1 MEPIESPPQTSKK
14 AFFNLAGIIPLAGYE
29 NEYGTIWP
37 DYLNPIAVNYYPF
50 HKSVMECAF
59 AGCDT
64 IWIVGNYDYIG
75 IVKKLLGEH
84 VIDPAMYECW
94 YINKSGKKVYKRKII
109 PIMYIGMDLKYLTN
123 CTIPFSTLYGA
134 YMVKKVSNR
143 ISKWTKPDKYFCSF
157 INQQYNINALYD
169 LRKQIKSNDPFFVC
183 HNDKTVLDGQPSAF
197 TLDNDDLFNIIK
209 WSKIKNN
216 SSFSDIFA
224 KMDIENSYLWK
235 PDYCFDTK
243 TWDGFRE
250 YMASPLTVKHKLI
263 PSLFTKTVR
272 FNKLYGEK

>member
-243 TWDGFRE
+243 TWDGLRE

>member
-1 MEPIESPPQTSKK
+1 M
-14 AFFNLAGIIPLAGYE
+14 
-29 NEYGTIWP
+29 
-37 DYLNPIAVNYYPF
+37 
-50 HKSVMECAF
+50 
-59 AGCDT
+59 
-64 IWIVGNYDYIG
+64 
-75 IVKKLLGEH
+75 
-84 VIDPAMYECW
+84 
-94 YINKSGKKVYKRKII
+94 
-109 PIMYIGMDLKYLTN
+109 
-123 CTIPFSTLYGA
+123 
-134 YMVKKVSNR
+134 
-143 ISKWTKPDKYFCSF
+143 
-157 INQQYNINALYD
+157 
-169 LRKQIKSNDPFFVC
+169 
-183 HNDKTVLDGQPSAF
+183 DGQPSAF

-243 TWDGFRE
+243 TWDGLRE